1 MKVPRRLSGPAQ
13 RATPEDDPRGRSD
26 GQQDGRLLPEALAGG
41 VGPRVDHLER
51 PVRSDLQ
58 AVLELP
64 PGRGVVVRHRDLARG
79 PGHVGADGEGGAR
92 VVFVVVAALWE
103 MLQSPV
109 NQRQCFRCPERRFVN
124 LAKQDLGSWNG
135 PGKTIKQEQVKI

>member
-1 MKVPRRLSGPAQ
+1 MKVPRRLSGPGQ
-13 RATPEDDPRGRSD
+13 RAAPEDDPRGRAD
-26 GQQDGRLLPEALAGG
+26 GQQDGRLLPEALARR

-51 PVRSDLQ
+51 TVRGDLQ
-58 AVLELP
+58 AVLQLP

-103 MLQSPV
+103 MLQGDPSEWLKPLV
-109 NQRQCFRCPERRFVN
+109 DLVPTV
-124 LAKQDLGSWNG
+124 LAVDGLLLQLPTAWAG
-135 PGKTIKQEQVKI
+135 